1 VQIPPFSFGFGD
13 RFSLHG
19 HAFVKAIKELQANG
33 INIFPVWNKSHTE
46 YKSTAD
52 TPKQMY
58 LSIKNCAQEASLN
71 QGFGFDADHVTME
84 NIDRYIA
91 DCDYFT
97 IDVSNYIRK
106 LAPYDEMDTFIKGN
120 QRYIGRLEVPGM
132 NDAFHVFENVITS
145 YAGMYL
151 LAAKKAGE
159 LYHYIKEKK
168 ADKPFI
174 TEISMDEVNY
184 SHSPLELFFI
194 LNALSFYDVKFQL
207 ISPKFIGRFNKN
219 IDYVGK
225 LPQFE
230 AELDMYIKIIK
241 FAVDEFGLDPSL
253 KLSLHSGSDKF
264 SVYPIINK
272 MLRKHQVGIH
282 VKTSGIGWLSSL
294 IVLASKGG
302 ENLDMVKTF
311 YTEAY
316 QDFSNIITHYDK
328 VTDINKSKLPT
339 EEEIKTW
346 SAEKFVRALDNTVS
360 DQGYNPT
367 LRQFMACAYGV
378 VANKR
383 DKYEKAVKDHLEE
396 IDHKIA
402 YYLVELHLKPL
413 FAGVN

>member
-1 VQIPPFSFGFGD
+1 MQIPPYSFGFGD

-19 HAFVKAIKELQANG
+19 QAFINAINEAQKNG
-33 INIFPVWNKSHTE
+33 IDVFPVWNKSHTE
-46 YKSTAD
+46 YKRTLD
-52 TPKQMY
+52 TPAQM
-58 LSIKNCAQEASLN
+58 SASVKNLLAKSAWSNAYGL
-71 QGFGFDADHVTME
+71 DADHVTSE
-84 NIDRYIA
+84 NIDNYI
-91 DCDYFT
+91 DHCDYFT

-132 NDAFHVFENVITS
+132 NDAFQVFENVITS

-159 LYHYIKEKK
+159 LYQYIKERKG
-168 ADKPFI
+168 DKPFY

-194 LNALSFYDVKFQL
+194 LNALAFYDVKFQL

-241 FAVDEFGLDPSL
+241 FAINEFALDPSL

-272 MLRKHQVGIH
+272 MLRKHHVGIH
-282 VKTSGIGWLSSL
+282 VKTSGICWLTSL

-302 ENLDMVKTF
+302 ENLDLVKAF

-339 EEEIKTW
+339 LEEIKDW
-346 SAEKFVRALDNTVS
+346 ENEQMVKALDNSVKAPE
-360 DQGYNPT
+360 YNPT
-367 LRQFMACAYGV
+367 MRQFLACAYGV
-378 VANKR
+378 ASKNIDLYK
-383 DKYEKAVKDHLEE
+383 DAVDNHLEE
-396 IDHKIA
+396 INQKIEF
-402 YYLVELHLKPL
+402 YLVELHLKPL
-413 FAGVN
+413 FAGVS